1 MKDGEHCS
9 DIELLL
15 ATRTSAEAFG
25 VFYERHF
32 PSVLTF
38 SPRDDD
44 TWVERQQPP
53 ASAPLDTHSR
63 LLLQPLA

>member
-15 ATRTSAEAFG
+15 AARTSAEAFG

-38 SPRDDD
+38 FRRLETTIRGSSGSSLPR
-44 TWVERQQPP
+44 
-53 ASAPLDTHSR
+53 AHH
-63 LLLQPLA
+63 